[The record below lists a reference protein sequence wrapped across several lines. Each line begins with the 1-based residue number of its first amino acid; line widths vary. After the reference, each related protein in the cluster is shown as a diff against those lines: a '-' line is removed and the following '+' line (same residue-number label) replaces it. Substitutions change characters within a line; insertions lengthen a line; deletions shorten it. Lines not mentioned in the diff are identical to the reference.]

1 MSKLQASML
10 NRGARFGV
18 WSLVF
23 IWCLVFGVWCFDS
36 TFAAAP
42 ALEHFYP
49 VALQAGTT
57 NTIAAIGK
65 FDPWPPKV
73 WVDSAAISFKAETN
87 IGKFSVEVATSALT
101 GPHLIRVFN
110 EQGASTLRFFIVTR
124 EPQGSEQEPND
135 DFTKPQVIERLPI
148 SLNGRLDKSGD
159 VDSFAVTLETGQTL
173 IASLEA
179 YVLGSPVDAVLR
191 LVDSHGLQMALNHD
205 DGRTLDPFLAWTAKA
220 AGAYILQVFGFAY
233 PANSDVKFTGGNAC
247 VYRLHL
253 SRGPSLHYTVPLG
266 VQRGARTKLQLFGWN
281 LGPNTAHEFDFDGS
295 GFSDT
300 EKDAVARIPGFDNTL
315 TLPTGEGP
323 ELSEK
328 EP

>member
-233 PANSDVKFTGGNAC
+233 PANSDVKFTG
-247 VYRLHL
+247 
-253 SRGPSLHYTVPLG
+253 
-266 VQRGARTKLQLFGWN
+266 
-281 LGPNTAHEFDFDGS
+281 
-295 GFSDT
+295 
-300 EKDAVARIPGFDNTL
+300 
-315 TLPTGEGP
+315 
-323 ELSEK
+323 
-328 EP
+328 